1 MLSVVVGNSVS
12 LTGSLI
18 GVMRVPTRLVNTGV
32 GDGRNSD
39 TVLGSVMVKVSTGVI
54 VAVTVDEEEIVIV
67 GVGVNIGRISEV
79 DGIAV
84 LIMAAVSSITV
95 STIDTSDDS
104 ISSTVPGTVSSKLIV
119 GVSS

>member
-1 MLSVVVGNSVS
+1 MS

-39 TVLGSVMVKVSTGVI
+39 TVLGSVMVKVSTGLI
-54 VAVTVDEEEIVIV
+54 VAVAVDEEEIVIV

-104 ISSTVPGTVSSKLIV
+104 ISSTVTGTVSSKLIV

>member
-1 MLSVVVGNSVS
+1 MS

-54 VAVTVDEEEIVIV
+54 VAVAVDEEEIVIV

-104 ISSTVPGTVSSKLIV
+104 ISSTVTGTVSSKLIV

>member
-54 VAVTVDEEEIVIV
+54 VAVAVDEEKIVIV
-67 GVGVNIGRISEV
+67 GVGVNIGPISEV

-95 STIDTSDDS
+95 SKIDTPDNS
-104 ISSTVPGTVSSKLIV
+104 ISSTVTGTVSSKLIV